1 MPIMAHNDFYFPDG
15 QSNLDLGAPSIRFE
29 NNKNAIQIAKDI
41 AASERA
47 ATDEELVTLSKYTGW
62 GDSRLANK
70 VNELSGLLT
79 EEELRSVRGS
89 TLNAHYTSLG
99 VIASMWK
106 AVLQL
111 GFGSRRMRIL
121 DPSAGI
127 GHFKSMTPPEFR
139 DVIDW
144 TEIELDALTSQI
156 LRALHPS
163 STIINDGFEN
173 ANLPESFFDIAISN
187 VPFGDYG
194 VSSKHV
200 PRSLTHP
207 IHDFF
212 FANTWHLLK
221 PGGVMFYITS
231 RYTMDKE
238 STRLREWIAARFDL
252 LSAVRLPETAFL
264 ENAGTKV
271 ITDVLLLRKRETMQ
285 DPKDALWV
293 EAVDQRIGSYT
304 VKVNKHYHAH
314 PEHII
319 GEPSM
324 EGRTYRS
331 DGYTVFAQG
340 RDIQSEM
347 ADIYAGLSQL
357 ERPASDDT
365 QKSEDLFSDDRV
377 LSQDV
382 EHPIA
387 KALIEIHDAA
397 KRLIRAETRGDVAK
411 IPSLREAL
419 NNLYDTFVAKHGTIN
434 QKENLRHLKNGA
446 EAPFVKALENPDGS
460 KSGIFSQPTVRALA
474 SAAQVSAS
482 DALLVSLDRTGTV
495 DIPFIAATAGI
506 DEDDAVEKLRGAIFL
521 DPKSGNWQTSEQYLS
536 GNVREKLRQAK
547 AIAGYEPKY
556 QENVAALESAL
567 PLTVH
572 ASDIRAPLGAGWI
585 PAKYIGD
592 FLYHLLDCGEY
603 DVKYIEALAI
613 WEIEASRITYVSKQ
627 LFSQKWGTARMNTL
641 TLVECG
647 LNSREIIVYDGYGE
661 DRSVNQTETVAA
673 QAKLAEIKI
682 GFEKWLWNDPDRAKA
697 LTELYNEK
705 FNSVRVVRYDG
716 SHLSTPGLANIIKLR
731 SNQRDAA
738 WRVIQN
744 QATLIGH
751 EVGMGKTLTAIVA
764 AMESKRL
771 GFTRKSMFVVPNH
784 TLVNW
789 QAAMQIAYPG
799 ANLLIPSPDDLSKG
813 NRSVFLSRVAT
824 NEWDMILVPF
834 SSFKLLPA
842 SQQAKREFI
851 SEQIAELEEY
861 LEEEK
866 ASNRRKTQAQKDIEK
881 ALKRLEKKLKDLD
894 QFEKDSDKT
903 LTFEELGIDLL
914 VVDEFHAYKNLY
926 FNTRMNRI
934 AGLTNTDS
942 QRAFD
947 MFIKSQWL
955 LKNGGKFVG
964 MTGTPVTNTI
974 AEMFTMQRY
983 FQMDVLRSTG
993 LHQFDAWARQ
1003 FALAEPGLEMTPD
1016 GVGFRMNTR
1025 FRRFV
1030 NMSELMQMWLQ
1041 VADMRRVDPAEIQR
1055 PDLYLGKPVKAVSFA
1070 GQELIDFTQSLAQR
1084 AEKVRSGRVRPEDDN
1099 MLMITSD
1106 GRKAAADLSLV
1117 LPAAPNAEMPK
1128 VDGLTS
1134 LAALIRETTESV
1146 RGTQLIFCDLGVPK
1160 ARKEKKSDEEEL
1172 PAEDSAVELAV
1183 ETAEEKALTENLYSV
1198 IRDRLVRFG
1207 VPIEEIA
1214 FIHDAKNEKAKAEL
1228 FKAVNSGKIRV
1239 LIGSNEKMGTGLNVQ
1254 ERLVAVHHMTPPWRP
1269 GDLEQQ
1275 LGRMLRQGNL
1285 FPTVYQFVHV
1295 LSGSFDGYT
1304 WQLLENK
1311 AAFISQ
1317 IMSGSMTNREVD
1329 DIGDTVLTFSE
1340 IKALASGNPKVMQRI
1355 TLEAEWQR
1363 MKALRDS
1370 WWNSLGSLRSDAHFK
1385 RSSITVRIKRLEAFK
1400 EAIRVRDEATT
1411 EDGFTINLYDVW
1423 DRTKM
1428 DVITKREEAG
1438 IRIKTLAA
1446 FAATKVA
1453 KGSNSVPLG
1462 VYRGHTI
1469 YGTMDN
1475 KSDPSDPAPKTYFEV
1490 HDLWLPFA
1498 GTDDVGITRSMDLAV
1513 KNMDKVFVET
1523 EEEIAAWHRDISAI
1537 EVELTK
1543 PWEHEEKFKNLE
1555 TELTELDKEL
1565 RAEEPQ
1571 PESQTLA
1578 DGQTQDAPP
1587 PVKVKKLQVTNS
1599 EAEKQAILEA
1609 VQTLMGNPAAKAI
1622 SDRLTGIASREMI
1635 TAILTMQ
1642 EMMADSAVL
1651 ARFKVETE
1659 VPVITSVE
1667 VAEGAIP
1674 VTQEALEEIGA
1685 EIQRLQALYDLG
1697 SAVQLSFFGDS
1708 MAMAAPSPKKRRK

>member
-1 MPIMAHNDFYFPDG
+1 MAHNDFYFPDG

-29 NNKNAIQIAKDI
+29 NNKKAIQIAKDTV
-41 AASERA
+41 ASGRA
-47 ATDEELVTLSKYTGW
+47 ATDEELEVLSKYTGW

-79 EEELRSVRGS
+79 EDELRSVRGS

-106 AVLQL
+106 AVRQL
-111 GFGSRRMRIL
+111 GFGSRRMRVL

-127 GHFKSMTPPEFR
+127 GHFKSMTPPEIR

-144 TEIELDALTSQI
+144 TEIELDSLTSQI

-173 ANLPESFFDIAISN
+173 ANLPEGFFDIAISN

-212 FANTWHLLK
+212 FANTWRLLK

-231 RYTMDKE
+231 RYTMDKQ

-285 DPKDALWV
+285 DPNGALWV
-293 EAVDQRIGSYT
+293 EAVDQRIGSYV
-304 VKVNKHYHAH
+304 VKVNKYYHTH

-319 GEPSM
+319 GKPAM
-324 EGRTYRS
+324 QGRTYHS
-331 DGYTVFAQG
+331 DGYTVFAEG

-347 ADIYAGLSQL
+347 AGIYAGLSPL
-357 ERPASDDT
+357 EHLAPDSKE
-365 QKSEDLFSDDRV
+365 KSEVLFSDDRV
-377 LSQDV
+377 LSQDA

-460 KSGIFSQPTVRALA
+460 KSGIFYQPTVRALS

-482 DALLVSLDRTGTV
+482 DALLLSLDRTGTV
-495 DIPFIAATAGI
+495 DISFIAATAGI
-506 DEDDAVEKLRGAIFL
+506 DEDEAVEKLRGAIFL
-521 DPKSGNWQTSEQYLS
+521 DPQSGNWQTSEQYLS

-567 PLTVH
+567 PLTVQ

-641 TLVECG
+641 MLVECG
-647 LNSREIIVYDGYGE
+647 LNSREVIVYDGYGE
-661 DRSVNQTETVAA
+661 DRTVNQTETVAA
-673 QAKLAEIKI
+673 QAKLAEIKDE
-682 GFEKWLWNDPDRAKA
+682 FEKWLWKDADRAKA

-716 SHLSTPGLANIIKLR
+716 SHLSTPGLANVIKLR

-771 GFTRKSMFVVPNH
+771 GFTRKALFVVPNH

-842 SQQAKREFI
+842 SQQAKRDFI

-861 LEEEK
+861 LAEEK

-881 ALKRLEKKLKDLD
+881 ALKRLEKKLKDMD
-894 QFEKDSDKT
+894 QFEKDSEKT

-1016 GVGFRMNTR
+1016 GAGFRMNTR
-1025 FRRFV
+1025 FRKFV

-1041 VADMRRVDPAEIQR
+1041 VADMRRVDPTEIQR

-1084 AEKVRSGRVRPEDDN
+1084 AEKVRSGRVRPEEDN

-1117 LPAAPNAEMPK
+1117 LPAPTNAEMPK

-1134 LAALIRETTESV
+1134 LAALIRETTGAV

-1160 ARKEKKSDEEEL
+1160 ARKEKKSDDEEETT
-1172 PAEDSAVELAV
+1172 AEAAV
-1183 ETAEEKALTENLYSV
+1183 ETAEEKTLTENLYSV

-1207 VPIEEIA
+1207 VPVEEIA

-1285 FPTVYQFVHV
+1285 FPTVFQFVHV

-1311 AAFISQ
+1311 QAFISQ
-1317 IMSGSMTNREVD
+1317 IMSGSMTDREVD
-1329 DIGDTVLTFSE
+1329 DIGDAVLTFSE
-1340 IKALASGNPKVMQRI
+1340 IKALASGNPKIMQRI

-1385 RSSITVRIKRLEAFK
+1385 KSSITARIKRLEAFK

-1428 DVITKREEAG
+1428 DAITKREEAG
-1438 IRIKTLAA
+1438 ARIKTLAA
-1446 FAATKVA
+1446 AASMKVA
-1453 KGSNSVPLG
+1453 KGSNPIPLG

-1475 KSDPSDPAPKTYFEV
+1475 KSDPSDPAPKMFFEV

-1498 GTDDVGITRSMDLAV
+1498 GTDDVGITRSMDLAM
-1513 KNMDKVFVET
+1513 KNMDKVLAET
-1523 EEEIAAWHRDISAI
+1523 EEEIAAWQRDISAI
-1537 EVELTK
+1537 QTELAK
-1543 PWEHEEKFKNLE
+1543 PWEYEEKFKNLE

-1571 PESQTLA
+1571 PESQTPA

-1609 VQTLMGNPAAKAI
+1609 VQTLMGDPAAKAI
-1622 SDRLTGIASREMI
+1622 SERLNGVASREMI
-1635 TAILTMQ
+1635 TAILAMQ
-1642 EMMADSAVL
+1642 EMMADSAAL

-1659 VPVITSVE
+1659 VPVIASAE
-1667 VAEGAIP
+1667 VTEGAIP

-1697 SAVQLSFFGDS
+1697 SAVQLSLFGDS